1 MKLLQKIKNLSEH
14 IRNTGFRE
22 FASTKLYDYFIRM
35 QLIRAGVNFRKT
47 TAQLAQSTAV
57 SANNDAHENQASSF
71 FILKKGIA
79 ALPLA
84 IPEISLL
91 DIGCGS
97 GRVMNYCMLR
107 KVKAVAGIDLDD
119 DALQIAAA
127 NCKLLFDKG
136 YKTPYAVENADATV
150 YSIPA
155 SVNTVYLFNPFGRQ
169 TMQATAAN
177 IIGHAKKINTAVF
190 VIYCMPAFKDIFEN
204 NTACTKI
211 YEEFNK
217 DKTRAELTVFKISA
231 G

>member
-22 FASTKLYDYFIRM
+22 FASTKLYDYFIRI
-35 QLIRAGVNFRKT
+35 QLMRAGVNFSKT
-47 TAQLAQSTAV
+47 TGQLSQSTAV

-71 FILKKGIA
+71 FTLKKGIA

-84 IPEISLL
+84 TPEISLL

-97 GRVMNYCMLR
+97 GRVMNYCMLQ

-136 YKTPYAVENADATV
+136 CKTPYEVEKADATV

-169 TMQATAAN
+169 TMQATVEN
-177 IIGHAKKINTAVF
+177 ITGHAKKIKRTVF
-190 VIYCMPAFKDIFEN
+190 VIYCMPAFKDIFESN
-204 NTACTKI
+204 AVCTKI
-211 YEEFNK
+211 FEEFNK

-231 G
+231 V

>member
-22 FASTKLYDYFIRM
+22 FISTKLYDYFIRVKLM
-35 QLIRAGVNFRKT
+35 AAGVNFSKT
-47 TAQLAQSTAV
+47 TAQLTQATAI

-71 FILKKGIA
+71 YILKKGLA

-84 IPEISLL
+84 TSEISLL

-127 NCKLLFDKG
+127 NCKLLFNKG
-136 YKTPYAVENADATV
+136 FQSTYAVEKADATV

-155 SVNTVYLFNPFGRQ
+155 SVNTVYMFNPFGRQ
-169 TMQATAAN
+169 TMQATVVN
-177 IIGHAKKINTAVF
+177 ITGHSKKTNAPVY

-204 NTACTKI
+204 DPACTKI

-217 DKTRAELTVFKISA
+217 DKSRAELTVFKIA
-231 G
+231 AV